1 MAHQILEVDSL
12 IKSFGQK
19 HLLKDIYL
27 KCSIGEVI
35 GILGRNGTGK
45 STLLQII
52 FGSLDAENKSI
63 RINGEFLEKAFS
75 DGDKIAYLPQGNFLP
90 NGLTVSSVIRIYISD
105 ESKRN
110 SVATNARIAPLLNK
124 KISALSGGEKR
135 YLQVLLILNLPTA
148 FALLDEP
155 FSQVEPL
162 YRADI
167 KGLIDLHKQEK
178 GIIITDHDYVNL
190 MDVSDKTFLLT
201 GGALKPIQD
210 RKQLVEYNYLP
221 PEKSETQ
228 EETVDEHFIIDKQT
242 SKDLGLSINYDEES
256 LLALFEKPASKGG
269 KAYLE
274 KLFGSPTKSKTIL
287 QNRQESIK
295 FFQSN
300 EFLLNLDRK
309 QLDFIAVYLESGIAV
324 SPSSY
329 YSSLSI
335 YLKNK
340 YRTSNNYYIQE
351 TGIQHVFDFLKSALQ
366 LANKIQDLSD
376 TWYLSDLAYQ
386 IQEQLNSSNL
396 RDFMDNY
403 GQKPLYLHFSEFDS
417 ILRKK
422 GKEPL
427 LWLLE
432 RFYEFDAYNAVAQ
445 TSRKLNLSFPE
456 YEYTQDSLI
465 DIEGLFHPKLEKA
478 VGNDFSISATANMC
492 FLTGANMSGKSTFLK
507 AFGLGVYLAHL
518 GFPVPATKMKTS
530 IFDGL
535 FTTINLS
542 DNINHGLSHFYSE
555 VKRVKE
561 VASEIKNDKNLVVIF
576 DELFRGTNVKDA
588 SAASSMIISAIAQQ
602 PGSVYIISSHIM
614 EIAQELE
621 KQKNIFFKCFDVRVV
636 NDEAMYTYKLVD
648 GVSKDSLGLHIVI
661 KEQILELLKGKT
673 EKPLS

>member
-1 MAHQILEVDSL
+1 MTHHNLEVDSL
-12 IKSFGQK
+12 IKQFGHKQ
-19 HLLKDIYL
+19 LLTDIYL
-27 KCSIGEVI
+27 KCETGEVL

-52 FGSLDAENKSI
+52 FGSLEAESKSI
-63 RINGEFLEKAFS
+63 RIDGQSYAEAYAK
-75 DGDKIAYLPQGNFLP
+75 GDKIAYLPQGNFLP
-90 NGLTVSSVIRIYISD
+90 NTLTVSSIIRTFLFD
-105 ESKRN
+105 EVSKN
-110 SVATNARIAPLLNK
+110 SVATDTRITPLLK
-124 KISALSGGEKR
+124 KKVSALSGGERR

-162 YRADI
+162 YRTDI
-167 KGLIDLHKQEK
+167 KAVINLYKKEK

-190 MDVSDKTFLLT
+190 MEVSDKTFLLT
-201 GGALKPIQD
+201 GGALKPIHE
-210 RKQLVEYNYLP
+210 RKQLIEYNFLP
-221 PEKSETQ
+221 PERKDK
-228 EETVDEHFIIDKQT
+228 DEAIDEIFIIDKQT
-242 SKDLGLSINYDEES
+242 SRDLGLSINYDEES
-256 LLALFEKPASKGG
+256 LLSLFEKPESKGG

-274 KLFGSPTKSKTIL
+274 KLFGNPTKSKAIL

-295 FFQSN
+295 FFQTN
-300 EFLLNLDRK
+300 EGLLKLDKK
-309 QLDFIAVYLESGIAV
+309 QLDFIAFYLESGIAV
-324 SPSSY
+324 TSSY
-329 YSSLSI
+329 YSSLFT
-335 YLKNK
+335 YLKNQ
-340 YRTSNNYYIQE
+340 YRMSNNFYIQE
-351 TGIQHVFDFLKSALQ
+351 TGMQHVFDFLKDAPE
-366 LANKIQDLSD
+366 LANKIQDLTASR
-376 TWYLSDLAYQ
+376 YLSDLAYQ
-386 IQEQLNSSNL
+386 IQERINSGDL

-403 GQKPLYLHFSEFDS
+403 GQKPISLHFSHFDF

-422 GKEPL
+422 SKEEL
-427 LWLLE
+427 NWLLE
-432 RFYEFDAYNAVAQ
+432 CYYEFDAYNALAQ

-456 YEYTQDSLI
+456 YEDTQNSLI
-465 DIEGLFHPKLEKA
+465 EIEGLFHPKLAKA
-478 VGNDFSISATANMC
+478 VSNDFTISTTENMC

-507 AFGLGVYLAHL
+507 AFGLAIYLAHL
-518 GFPVPATKMKTS
+518 GLPVPAAKMKTS

-588 SAASSMIISAIAQQ
+588 AAASSMIISEIAQQ
-602 PGSVYIISSHIM
+602 PGSVYVISSHIM

-636 NDEAMYTYKLVD
+636 NDEAIYTYKLVD

-661 KEQILELLKGKT
+661 KEQIIELLQGK
-673 EKPLS
+673 KPTS

>member
-1 MAHQILEVDSL
+1 MTHHILEVDSL
-12 IKSFGQK
+12 IKSFGHK
-19 HLLKDIYL
+19 HLLTDIYL
-27 KCSIGEVI
+27 KCTTGEVI

-52 FGSLDAENKSI
+52 FGSTDAESKSI
-63 RINGEFLEKAFS
+63 RINGKFLEKAFS

-90 NGLTVSSVIRIYISD
+90 NGLSVSSVIRTFLVEED
-105 ESKRN
+105 RRN
-110 SVATNARIAPLLNK
+110 SVSANARIKPILNK

-167 KGLIDLHKQEK
+167 KALIDLHKKEK
-178 GIIITDHDYVNL
+178 GIIITDHDYLNL

-201 GGALKPIQD
+201 GGALKPIVD
-210 RKQLVEYNYLP
+210 TKQLIEYNYLP
-221 PEKSETQ
+221 PEKSEK
-228 EETVDEHFIIDKQT
+228 EAEADDEHFLIDKQT
-242 SKDLGLSINYDEES
+242 SKDLGLAINYDEES
-256 LLALFEKPASKGG
+256 LLSLFEKPESKGG

-274 KLFGSPTKSKTIL
+274 KLFGNPTKSKILL

-295 FFQSN
+295 FFQKN
-300 EFLLNLDRK
+300 DGLLRLDRK
-309 QLDFIAVYLESGIAV
+309 QLDFITVYLESGIAMN
-324 SPSSY
+324 SSQ

-340 YRTSNNYYIQE
+340 YRTSNNFYIQE
-351 TGIQHVFDFLKSALQ
+351 TGMQHVFEFLKEALQ
-366 LANKIQDLSD
+366 LAAKIQDLNPN
-376 TWYLSDLAYQ
+376 WYLSNLAYQ
-386 IQEQLNSSNL
+386 IQEQINSSNL
-396 RDFMDNY
+396 GDFMDSY
-403 GQKPLYLHFSEFDS
+403 GQKPLYLHFSEFDFM
-417 ILRKK
+417 LRNK
-422 GKEPL
+422 GKEQL
-427 LWLLE
+427 IWLLE

-445 TSRKLNLSFPE
+445 TSKTLKFAFPDFE
-456 YEYTQDSLI
+456 DTQSSLI
-465 DIEGLFHPKLEKA
+465 EIEGLFHPKLAKA
-478 VGNDFSISATANMC
+478 VGNDFTISATENMC

-507 AFGLGVYLAHL
+507 AFGLAIYLAHL
-518 GFPVPATKMKTS
+518 GFPVPAVKMKTS

-621 KQKNIFFKCFDVRVV
+621 KQKNIFFKCFDVRVI
-636 NDEAMYTYKLVD
+636 NDEAIYTYKLVD

-661 KEQILELLKGKT
+661 KEQIVELLKGNNLT
-673 EKPLS
+673 S

>member
-1 MAHQILEVDSL
+1 MMALHSLEVDSI

-19 HLLKDIYL
+19 HLLTDIYL
-27 KCSIGEVI
+27 KCATGEVI

-52 FGSLDAENKSI
+52 FGSVETENKSI
-63 RINGEFLEKAFS
+63 RVDGKPLSKAYS
-75 DGDKIAYLPQGNFLP
+75 TGDKIAYLPQGNFLP
-90 NGLTVSSVIRIYISD
+90 KNITVSGVIRTFIPD
-105 ESKRN
+105 ETRRS
-110 SVATNARIAPLLNK
+110 SVKANIRVEPLLKK
-124 KISALSGGEKR
+124 KINSLSGGEKR

-162 YRADI
+162 YRAEI
-167 KGLIDLHKQEK
+167 KALIDLHKQEK

-210 RKQLVEYNYLP
+210 RKQLIEYNYLP
-221 PEKSETQ
+221 PEKSQ
-228 EETVDEHFIIDKQT
+228 SEEEAVDERFITDKQT
-242 SKDLGLSINYDEES
+242 AKDLGLSVNYDEES

-269 KAYLE
+269 KVYLE

-287 QNRQESIK
+287 QNRQKAIQ
-295 FFQSN
+295 FFQTN
-300 EFLLNLDRK
+300 DFLLKVDKK

-324 SPSSY
+324 TSSSY
-329 YSSLSI
+329 FSSLSI
-335 YLKNK
+335 YLKNT
-340 YRTSNNYYIQE
+340 YRTSNNFYIQE
-351 TGIQHVFDFLKSALQ
+351 TGMQHVFDFLKNALQ
-366 LANKIQDLSD
+366 LATKIQDLSP

-386 IQEQLNSSNL
+386 IQEKINSNSF
-396 RDFMDNY
+396 RDFIDNY
-403 GQKPLYLHFSEFDS
+403 GKKPLSLHFSAFDY

-422 GKEPL
+422 AKEEL

-445 TSRKLNLSFPE
+445 TSRKYKLSIPE
-456 YEYTQDSLI
+456 YEEEQASLI
-465 DIEGLFHPKLEKA
+465 KIEGLFHPKLAKA
-478 VGNDFSISATANMC
+478 VGNDFTISAKENIC

-507 AFGLGVYLAHL
+507 AFGLAAYLAHL

-542 DNINHGLSHFYSE
+542 DNLNTGLSHFYSE

-588 SAASSMIISAIAQQ
+588 SAASSLIISAIAQQ
-602 PGSVYIISSHIM
+602 TGSVYIISSHIM

-621 KQKNIFFKCFDVRVV
+621 KQKNIFFRCFDVKVV
-636 NDEAMYTYKLVD
+636 NDEAKYTYKLVD

-661 KEQILELLKGKT
+661 KEQIVELLEGKT
-673 EKPLS
+673 PNS

>member
-1 MAHQILEVDSL
+1 MASHILEVDSV
-12 IKSFGQK
+12 IKSFGHK
-19 HLLKDIYL
+19 HLLTDIYL
-27 KCSIGEVI
+27 KCTTGEVI

-52 FGSLDAENKSI
+52 FGSSDAETKSI
-63 RINGEFLEKAFS
+63 RINGKFLEKVFS
-75 DGDKIAYLPQGNFLP
+75 DGDKIAYLPQGSFLP
-90 NGLTVSSVIRIYISD
+90 KGLTVSSVIRTYISD
-105 ESKRN
+105 ETSRN
-110 SVATNARIAPLLNK
+110 SVTANVRMAPLLKK

-162 YRADI
+162 YRTDI
-167 KGLIDLHKQEK
+167 KELIDLHKKEK

-190 MDVSDKTFLLT
+190 MDVSDKTFLLK
-201 GGALKPIQD
+201 GGALKPILN
-210 RKQLVEYNYLP
+210 KQQLIEYNYLP
-221 PEKSETQ
+221 PEKSET
-228 EETVDEHFIIDKQT
+228 EKEAVDEQFILDKQT
-242 SKDLGLSINYDEES
+242 SKDLGLSINYDEEN
-256 LLALFEKPASKGG
+256 LLAIFEKPASKGG

-274 KLFGSPTKSKTIL
+274 KLFGSPTKSTTIL

-295 FFQSN
+295 FFQKN
-300 EFLLNLDRK
+300 EFILTLDRK

-324 SPSSY
+324 SSSS

-340 YRTSNNYYIQE
+340 YRTSNNFYIQE

-366 LANKIQDLSD
+366 LANKIQDLSA

-386 IQEQLNSSNL
+386 IQEQINSSNL

-403 GQKPLYLHFSEFDS
+403 GQKPLYLHFSEFDN
-417 ILRKK
+417 ILRNK

-432 RFYEFDAYNAVAQ
+432 RLYEFDAYNAVAQ
-445 TSRKLNLSFPE
+445 TSKKLNLSFPE
-456 YEYTQDSLI
+456 YEDTQNSN
-465 DIEGLFHPKLEKA
+465 IEIEALFHPKLTKA
-478 VGNDFSISATANMC
+478 VGNDFTISATENMC

-507 AFGLGVYLAHL
+507 AFGLAVYLAHL
-518 GFPVPATKMKTS
+518 GFPVPARKMKTS

-588 SAASSMIISAIAQQ
+588 STASSMIISAIAQQ
-602 PGSVYIISSHIM
+602 LRSVYIISSHIM

-621 KQKNIFFKCFDVRVV
+621 KQKNIFFKCFDVKVV
-636 NDEAMYTYKLVD
+636 NDEAIYTYTLVD

-673 EKPLS
+673 PTS

>member
-1 MAHQILEVDSL
+1 MTHHILEVDSL
-12 IKSFGQK
+12 IKSFGHK
-19 HLLKDIYL
+19 HLLTDIYL
-27 KCSIGEVI
+27 KCTTGEVI

-52 FGSLDAENKSI
+52 FGSTDAESKSI
-63 RINGEFLEKAFS
+63 RINGKFLEKAFS

-90 NGLTVSSVIRIYISD
+90 NGLSVSSVIRTFLVEED
-105 ESKRN
+105 RRN
-110 SVATNARIAPLLNK
+110 SVSVNARIKPILNK

-162 YRADI
+162 YRTDI
-167 KGLIDLHKQEK
+167 KALIDLHKKEK
-178 GIIITDHDYVNL
+178 GIIITDHDYLNL
-190 MDVSDKTFLLT
+190 MDVSDKTFLLM
-201 GGALKPIQD
+201 GGALKPILET
-210 RKQLVEYNYLP
+210 KQLIEYNYLP
-221 PEKSETQ
+221 PEKSEK
-228 EETVDEHFIIDKQT
+228 EAEADDEHFLIDKQT
-242 SKDLGLSINYDEES
+242 SKDLGLAINYDEES
-256 LLALFEKPASKGG
+256 LLSLFEKPESKGG

-274 KLFGSPTKSKTIL
+274 KLFGNPTKSKILL

-295 FFQSN
+295 FFQKN
-300 EFLLNLDRK
+300 DGLLRLDRK
-309 QLDFIAVYLESGIAV
+309 QLDFITVYLESGIAMN
-324 SPSSY
+324 SSQ

-340 YRTSNNYYIQE
+340 YRTSNNFYIQE
-351 TGIQHVFDFLKSALQ
+351 TGMQHVFEFLKEALQ
-366 LANKIQDLSD
+366 LAAKIQDLNPN
-376 TWYLSDLAYQ
+376 WYLSNLAYQ
-386 IQEQLNSSNL
+386 IQEQIKSSNL
-396 RDFMDNY
+396 RDFMDSY
-403 GQKPLYLHFSEFDS
+403 GQKPLYLHFSEFDFM
-417 ILRKK
+417 LRNK
-422 GKEPL
+422 GKEQL
-427 LWLLE
+427 IWLLE

-445 TSRKLNLSFPE
+445 TSKKLKFAFPE
-456 YEYTQDSLI
+456 FEDTQGSVI
-465 DIEGLFHPKLEKA
+465 EIEGLLHPKLVKA
-478 VGNDFSISATANMC
+478 VGNDFTISAKENMC

-507 AFGLGVYLAHL
+507 AFGLAIYLAHL
-518 GFPVPATKMKTS
+518 GFPVPAFKMKTS
-530 IFDGL
+530 IFDGI
-535 FTTINLS
+535 FTTINLA

-621 KQKNIFFKCFDVRVV
+621 KQKNIFFKCFDVKVI
-636 NDEAMYTYKLVD
+636 NDEAIYTYKLVD

-661 KEQILELLKGKT
+661 KEQIVELLKGNNLT
-673 EKPLS
+673 S

>member
-1 MAHQILEVDSL
+1 MTHHILEVDSL
-12 IKSFGQK
+12 IKSFGHK
-19 HLLKDIYL
+19 HLLTDIYL
-27 KCSIGEVI
+27 KCSTGEVI

-52 FGSLDAENKSI
+52 FGSTDAESKSI
-63 RINGEFLEKAFS
+63 RINGKFLEKAFS

-90 NGLTVSSVIRIYISD
+90 NGLSVSSVIRTYFD
-105 ESKRN
+105 EENSRN
-110 SVATNARIAPLLNK
+110 SVIANTRIKPILHK

-135 YLQVLLILNLPTA
+135 YLQLLLILNLPTA

-167 KGLIDLHKQEK
+167 KALIDIHKKEK
-178 GIIITDHDYVNL
+178 GIIITDHDYLNL

-201 GGALKPIQD
+201 GGALKPILET
-210 RKQLVEYNYLP
+210 KQLIEYNYLP
-221 PEKSETQ
+221 PEKSEK
-228 EETVDEHFIIDKQT
+228 EAEADDKNFLIDKQT
-242 SKDLGLSINYDEES
+242 SKDLGLAINYDEES
-256 LLALFEKPASKGG
+256 LLSLFEKPASKGG

-274 KLFGSPTKSKTIL
+274 KLFDNPTRSKILL

-295 FFQSN
+295 FFQQN
-300 EFLLNLDRK
+300 DGLLRLDRK
-309 QLDFIAVYLESGIAV
+309 QLDFITVYLESGIAV
-324 SPSSY
+324 NSSQ

-340 YRTSNNYYIQE
+340 YRTSNNFYIQE
-351 TGIQHVFDFLKSALQ
+351 TGMQHVFEFLKEALQ
-366 LANKIQDLSD
+366 LATKIQDLNPN
-376 TWYLSDLAYQ
+376 WYLSNLAYQ
-386 IQEQLNSSNL
+386 IQEQINSSNL
-396 RDFMDNY
+396 RDFMDSY
-403 GQKPLYLHFSEFDS
+403 GQKPLYLHFSEFDFM
-417 ILRKK
+417 LRSK
-422 GKEPL
+422 GKEQL

-445 TSRKLNLSFPE
+445 TSKKLKFAFPE
-456 YEYTQDSLI
+456 FEKTQSSLI
-465 DIEGLFHPKLEKA
+465 EIEGLFHPKLANA
-478 VGNDFSISATANMC
+478 VGNDFTISAKENMC

-507 AFGLGVYLAHL
+507 AFGLAIYLAHL
-518 GFPVPATKMKTS
+518 GFPVPAVKMKTS

-561 VASEIKNDKNLVVIF
+561 VTREIKNDKNLVVIF
-576 DELFRGTNVKDA
+576 DELFRGTNVNDA
-588 SAASSMIISAIAQQ
+588 STASSMIISAIAQQ

-636 NDEAMYTYKLVD
+636 NDEAIYTYKLVD
-648 GVSKDSLGLHIVI
+648 GVSKDSLGLHLVI
-661 KEQILELLKGKT
+661 KEQILELLQ
-673 EKPLS
+673 EKKATS